1 MVFFYTFIL
10 KNRESGDRVKLF
22 GTMKSNSEGILEI
35 GGKSV
40 LELKEEFGTPLYVID
55 ESYLRDTCKLFSDNF
70 KSSKLDTEVIYASKA
85 FLNVAMAK
93 LIKEEGLSMDV
104 VSGGEIY
111 TAIKADFP
119 MDRVYFHGNNKTTE
133 ELALSIEHGLGT
145 IVLDHRQEIEKL
157 ESMLQE
163 AGKIQKVL
171 LRVNPGIDA
180 HTHDYI
186 KTSKLDSKF
195 GESIYD
201 EDIYEIVKKLS
212 ESEQF
217 DFKGFH
223 CHIGSQIFE
232 EKSFIQAA
240 LAMVDFVL
248 DVKSKT
254 GVTVEALNLG
264 GGFGV
269 YYTEEDDP
277 MELGAFLKH
286 LVSSVE
292 SKLEEADLPNL
303 KIMIE
308 PGRSMVSNAGTTL
321 YEVGGTKETFG
332 GKDYIFIDGGM
343 TDNPRP
349 ALYSAKYEGAI
360 ANKMNEPNTRTY
372 TVAGKCCESGD
383 IIIKDI
389 ELPEAVA
396 GDLFAVSTTGA
407 YTYSMSSNYN
417 RNGRPAVVFVKDGA
431 GRLAVKRETF
441 EDLVRNDVL

>member
-1 MVFFYTFIL
+1 M
-10 KNRESGDRVKLF
+10 KLF
-22 GTMKSNSEGILEI
+22 GTMKTNSEGVLEI

-40 LELKEEFGTPLYVID
+40 YELKKEFGTPLYIMD
-55 ESYLRDTCKLFSDNF
+55 EAYIRETCKLFADNF
-70 KSSKLDTEVIYASKA
+70 KSSVLSTEVIYASKA

-93 LIKEEGLSMDV
+93 LISEEGLSMDV

-111 TAIKADFP
+111 TAIKAGFP
-119 MDRVYFHGNNKTTE
+119 MERVYFHGNNKTRAE
-133 ELALSIEHGLGT
+133 LELAIEHGLGT
-145 IVLDHRQEIEKL
+145 IVLDHRQEIDTLEAMLKEK
-157 ESMLQE
+157 
-163 AGKIQKVL
+163 GKTQSVL

-201 EDIYEIVKKLS
+201 EDIYALTKKLS
-212 ESEQF
+212 ESDAF
-217 DFKGFH
+217 NFKGFH

-240 LAMVDFVL
+240 LAMVDFAV
-248 DVKSKT
+248 DVKEKT

-286 LVSSVE
+286 LVSNVE
-292 SKLEEADLPNL
+292 SKLSEVGLPSL

-321 YEVGGTKETFG
+321 YEIGGTKETYG

-360 ANKMNEPNTRTY
+360 ANKMNEKSIRTY

-389 ELPEAVA
+389 ELPEAVP
-396 GDLFAVSTTGA
+396 GDLLAVSTTGA

-417 RNGRPAVVFVKDGA
+417 RNGRPAVVFVKDGSA
-431 GRLAVKRETF
+431 RLAVKRETL

>member
-1 MVFFYTFIL
+1 M
-10 KNRESGDRVKLF
+10 KLF
-22 GTMKSNSEGILEI
+22 GTMKTNSEGVLEI

-40 LELKEEFGTPLYVID
+40 YELKEEFGTPLYIMD
-55 ESYLRDTCKLFSDNF
+55 EAYIRETCKLFAENF
-70 KSSKLDTEVIYASKA
+70 KSSVLGTEVIYASKA

-93 LIKEEGLSMDV
+93 LISEEGLSMDV

-111 TAIKADFP
+111 TAIKAGFP
-119 MDRVYFHGNNKTTE
+119 MEKVYFHGNNKTRE
-133 ELALSIEHGLGT
+133 ELELAIENDLGT
-145 IVLDHRQEIEKL
+145 IVIDHRQEIDTLEAMLKEK
-157 ESMLQE
+157 
-163 AGKIQKVL
+163 GKTQSVL

-201 EDIYEIVKKLS
+201 EDIYVLTKKLS
-212 ESEQF
+212 ESDAF

-240 LAMVDFVL
+240 LAMVDFAV
-248 DVKSKT
+248 DVKEKT
-254 GVTVEALNLG
+254 GVSVEALNLG

-277 MELGAFLKH
+277 MELGSFLKH

-292 SKLEEADLPNL
+292 EKLSEAGLPSL

-321 YEVGGTKETFG
+321 YEIGGTKETFG
-332 GKDYIFIDGGM
+332 GKDYVFIDGGM

-360 ANKMNEPNTRTY
+360 ANKMNEKNTRTY

-383 IIIKDI
+383 IIIRDI
-389 ELPEAVA
+389 ELPEAA
-396 GDLFAVSTTGA
+396 PGDLLAVSTTGA

-417 RNGRPAVVFVKDGA
+417 RNGRPAVVFVKDGSA
-431 GRLAVKRETF
+431 RLAVKRETL